1 MPLATDSRYYVETTD
16 LTQVANHIRTKR
28 GISDTLT
35 FPDDF
40 ILEIDNIITGEGAA
54 ITIWDEDD
62 VHGGVIRH
70 IEAVDL
76 SGDTVTPAALQT
88 GITAHNALG
97 EAIVG
102 TGGSGSISTQDVT
115 ITPTKAVQTVSAAAG
130 YDAIGT
136 VTVNAIPSQY
146 IEPSG
151 NITISANGTGI
162 DVAQYATA
170 TVNVPSSSIALQ
182 EKTNINPTASSQTIT
197 ADSGYDGL
205 SSVQINAMPS
215 GSVTSPT
222 TISGTSAS
230 LTTGTNTLTLSKTI
244 SVTPQVTTT
253 GYVASGTA
261 GNSAVSLTASVTT
274 RAAATITPTTTN
286 QTIASGTYLTGV
298 QTIKGDSNLV
308 AANIK
313 KGISIFNVAGSYEP
327 AGVSLQTKT
336 GITPTEASQT
346 ITADAGYDGLSSVQI
361 DAIDSYYIGSDV
373 PRRKEEDVSINSHAE
388 VSIPDGYY
396 DNTSYALPLAS
407 LANPTISV
415 NTTTGLITATSDI
428 SSTGYIFSGTTA
440 TNTSQLTTV
449 NGTTITPTESEQTAV
464 AANRYTLGA
473 IKVGA
478 ISSTY
483 VGSGITTR
491 NSDSLTVSGA
501 TVTAPAGYYAS
512 AASKS
517 VATMTLPTSAASSA
531 TSGYTSKATIGRSTS
546 AQYINIPAGYN
557 SAASYYTISAT
568 PNGSVTAPSSISGT
582 TATVSTGT
590 NTLTLTKTVSVT
602 PNVTTAG
609 YISSGTAGN
618 SSVSLTASVT
628 TKAAATITPTTSN
641 QTITSGTYLTGT
653 QTIAG
658 DANLVGSNILS
669 GKSIFGVAGTV
680 AFQTIYSGSSAPS
693 SSTGVNGD
701 VYIQT

>member
-35 FPDDF
+35 FPEDF

-62 VHGGVIRH
+62 VHGGIIRH

-88 GITAHNALG
+88 GVTAHNALG

-102 TGGSGSISTQDVT
+102 TGGSGSIVTQNVT
-115 ITPTKAVQTVSAAAG
+115 ITPTKSVQTVSADAG

-182 EKTNINPTASSQTIT
+182 EKTNINPTTSSQTIT

-215 GSVTSPT
+215 GSVTSPA

-244 SVTPQVTTT
+244 SVTPNVTTA
-253 GYVASGTA
+253 GYISAGTA

-274 RAAATITPTTTN
+274 KAAATITPTTTN
-286 QTIASGTYLTGV
+286 QTIASGTYLTGT

-313 KGISIFNVAGSYEP
+313 KGISIFNVTGSYEP
-327 AGVSLQTKT
+327 AGVSLQAKT
-336 GITPTEASQT
+336 GITPTETSQT

-361 DAIDSYYIGSDV
+361 NAISDEYIGSAITID
-373 PRRKEEDVSINSHAE
+373 
-388 VSIPDGYY
+388 
-396 DNTSYALPLAS
+396 
-407 LANPTISV
+407 PTP
-415 NTTTGLITATSDI
+415 
-428 SSTGYIFSGTTA
+428 
-440 TNTSQLTTV
+440 TV
-449 NGTTITPTESEQTAV
+449 N
-464 AANRYTLGA
+464 
-473 IKVGA
+473 
-478 ISSTY
+478 
-483 VGSGITTR
+483 
-491 NSDSLTVSGA
+491 GA
-501 TVTAPAGYYAS
+501 TVTIPTGYYS
-512 AASKS
+512 SNTSKS

-531 TSGYTSKATIGRSTS
+531 TSGYTSKATISRSTS
-546 AQYINIPAGYN
+546 DQYINIPTGYN
-557 SAASYYTISAT
+557 TSGAYYKINAIPDAVFNMPQTNIS
-568 PNGSVTAPSSISGT
+568 NGS
-582 TATVSTGT
+582 VSTGT
-590 NTLTLTKTVSVT
+590 NTLTLTAAAGTFT
-602 PNVTTAG
+602 ANVTTAG
-609 YISSGTAGN
+609 YFSGGQVNRGAIAITAN
-618 SSVSLTASVT
+618 VT
-628 TKAAATITPTTSN
+628 TKAAATITPSTSN
-641 QTITSGTYLTGT
+641 QTIASGTYLTGT

-680 AFQTIYSGSSAPS
+680 TFQTIYSGSNTPS